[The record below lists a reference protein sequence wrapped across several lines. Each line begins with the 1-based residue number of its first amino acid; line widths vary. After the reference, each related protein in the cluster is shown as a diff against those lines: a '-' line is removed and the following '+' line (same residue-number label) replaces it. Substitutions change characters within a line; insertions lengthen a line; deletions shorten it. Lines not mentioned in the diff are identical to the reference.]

1 MKRSIFIVLLSVVA
15 TVFLASCQGQA
26 APTTVISNQPIVRQ
40 ISVTGHGEVYV
51 IPDVAYINIGVQNT
65 AETVTEVL
73 NQNTDQAQ
81 GIRTALAALGV
92 ADLDIQTSSFSI
104 YPMPQ
109 YDETGQM
116 TGTLYQ
122 ASNTV
127 YVTVRD
133 LSKLGEILDA
143 VVRSGANTIN
153 GISFDATDTTEAVA
167 EARQQAVEDAQSQA
181 QELVDAT
188 DTTLGEVQSIYIYGS
203 TTPTSVYDGK
213 GGGGGAMM
221 EYSSVPIG
229 TGQMMISVD
238 VSITWE
244 LK

>member
-1 MKRSIFIVLLSVVA
+1 MKRSILIVLLSVVA
-15 TVFLASCQGQA
+15 VVFLASCQGQP

-40 ISVTGHGEVYV
+40 ISVTGHGEVYIV
-51 IPDVAYINIGVQNT
+51 PDVAYVNIGVQNT
-65 AETVTEVL
+65 AASVTEVL
-73 NQNTDQAQ
+73 NQNTDQAV
-81 GIRTALAALGV
+81 GIRTALAGLGV
-92 ADLDIQTSSFSI
+92 EDIDIQTSSFSI

-109 YDETGQM
+109 YDNEGNL

-153 GISFDATDTTEAVA
+153 GISFDVTDSTAAVG
-167 EARQQAVEDAQSQA
+167 EARQKAVEDAQTQA

-188 DTTLGEVQSIYIYGS
+188 GTSLGEVQSIYIYGYS
-203 TTPTSVYDGK
+203 VPSPVYDGK

-221 EYSSVPIG
+221 EYSQVPVG
-229 TGQMMISVD
+229 TGQLMVSVD

>member
-15 TVFLASCQGQA
+15 TIFLASCQGTG
-26 APTTVISNQPIVRQ
+26 TTLISNQPIVRQ

-51 IPDVAYINIGVQNT
+51 VPDVAYVNIGVQNT
-65 AETVTEVL
+65 AATVTEAL

-81 GIRTALAALGV
+81 GIRTALASLGV
-92 ADLDIQTSSFSI
+92 ADIDIQTSSFSI

-109 YDETGQM
+109 YDQTGQL

-127 YVTVRD
+127 FVTVRD
-133 LSKLGEILDA
+133 LEKLGQILDA

-153 GISFDATDTTEAVA
+153 GISFDVTDSTAAVA
-167 EARQQAVEDAQSQA
+167 EARQKAVEDAQTQG

-188 DTTLGEVQSIYIYGS
+188 GTSLGEVQSIYIYGS
-203 TTPTSVYDGK
+203 STPSPVYDGK

-221 EYSSVPIG
+221 EYSQVPIG
-229 TGQMMISVD
+229 TGQMMITVD